1 MRFGIFLYEG
11 AEPIDLATFGVLSV
25 ARRLR
30 PEIGICTIT
39 PDGGITTLASG
50 LRIVADHD
58 IGTAPRLD
66 VLVVTGGPA
75 WVAQSR
81 SVATL
86 DFIRRHAAS
95 ALIVSVCTGGMIL
108 AASGTLDGRAATT
121 KSRVMPPEVS
131 PLHRMHNDHPQIDAR
146 EASLVDT
153 GGIITGGGVTLC
165 IDTMLHVLERHFG
178 AAPAR
183 ETARS
188 IEYHR
193 AWAANLAD
201 LPPLVVRHP
210 LEQ

>member
-1 MRFGIFLYEG
+1 MNSWE
-11 AEPIDLATFGVLSV
+11 EPTATLLAKGSPPGSDLRRIRYPWSVTTFPLTESSFATFGVLSV

-66 VLVVTGGPA
+66 VLVVTGGPG

-95 ALIVSVCTGGMIL
+95 TLIVSVCTGGMIL

-121 KSRVMPPEVS
+121 KSRAGPPEVS
-131 PLHRMHNDHPQIDAR
+131 PLHRMHNDHP
-146 EASLVDT
+146 
-153 GGIITGGGVTLC
+153 
-165 IDTMLHVLERHFG
+165 
-178 AAPAR
+178 
-183 ETARS
+183 
-188 IEYHR
+188 
-193 AWAANLAD
+193 
-201 LPPLVVRHP
+201 
-210 LEQ
+210 